1 LASPTAEFSVSEY
14 LRAAARLVHEIVARQ
29 RVPIFV
35 GGTPLWLMGLV
46 RGMYVGPPADWD
58 FRREVEAELQTRGVA
73 ALRERLWQVD
83 PLTAHRLHDH
93 DTRRMIRA
101 LEVARATG
109 KPLSHQQSHFD
120 QPRTDDV
127 RVFVLTWPRHEL
139 HQRINRRVEQMF
151 EQGLIAEVEGLLK
164 RHDALGRT
172 ASQAV
177 GYREVIEH
185 LQGKLS
191 LKDTIAQV
199 KAHTRQLA
207 KRQETWLRGLPEARW
222 ITMSSETTPEAV
234 CQQIIAQAKPG
245 IPPTMDRSA
254 SC

>member
-1 LASPTAEFSVSEY
+1 
-14 LRAAARLVHEIVARQ
+14 
-29 RVPIFV
+29 
-35 GGTPLWLMGLV
+35 
-46 RGMYVGPPADWD
+46 
-58 FRREVEAELQTRGVA
+58 
-73 ALRERLWQVD
+73 
-83 PLTAHRLHDH
+83 
-93 DTRRMIRA
+93 
-101 LEVARATG
+101 
-109 KPLSHQQSHFD
+109 
-120 QPRTDDV
+120 
-127 RVFVLTWPRHEL
+127 
-139 HQRINRRVEQMF
+139 MF
-151 EQGLIAEVEGLLK
+151 EQGLIAEVEGLLN
-164 RHDALGRT
+164 RYDALGRT

-234 CQQIIAQAKPG
+234 SQQIIVQTERG
-245 IPPTMDRSA
+245 VPPISDRSA